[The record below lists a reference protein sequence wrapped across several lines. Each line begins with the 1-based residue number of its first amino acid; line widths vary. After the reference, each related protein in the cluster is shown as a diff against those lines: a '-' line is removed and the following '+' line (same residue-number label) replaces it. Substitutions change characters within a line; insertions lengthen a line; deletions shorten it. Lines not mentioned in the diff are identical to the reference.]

1 MAMSAMSRLTQ
12 PGLAFL
18 KCAFAPPD
26 FNTDPGKGIPDR
38 FEGKVV
44 TRKDVL
50 TQSVSFTAGRDTFIL
65 VTPTPGIAYWVADV
79 PIGTFPTAGSAGPPV
94 VPPTTFTPVPFPGF
108 ASLFGTDSSSRSD
121 QVSSFRYASM
131 NGGVYPT
138 SNLMQFAGSIT
149 VWKVPIKLS
158 TVQLPVTTT
167 PPTAALVHTLVG
179 ADGVLAVG
187 PDNYSESFIK
197 GTFSQSAC
205 NEPEFDFS
213 NILEG
218 IQTLPPTSIGPSGMP
233 FQMTA
238 ANQALAGVTGWG
250 NMDTIVI
257 RVSTPTGAV
266 NSAIVKMWSCLE
278 YRPNPN
284 AMIYQFGHDSPPL
297 DEVALKEYR
306 TVARS
311 IPCAVS
317 AAQNASMWERV
328 KSIIK
333 ASLSFA
339 STIPG
344 PIGMAATG
352 ISGLSQLFEGFS
364 F

>member
-1 MAMSAMSRLTQ
+1 
-12 PGLAFL
+12 
-18 KCAFAPPD
+18 
-26 FNTDPGKGIPDR
+26 
-38 FEGKVV
+38 
-44 TRKDVL
+44 
-50 TQSVSFTAGRDTFIL
+50 
-65 VTPTPGIAYWVADV
+65 
-79 PIGTFPTAGSAGPPV
+79 
-94 VPPTTFTPVPFPGF
+94 
-108 ASLFGTDSSSRSD
+108 
-121 QVSSFRYASM
+121 
-131 NGGVYPT
+131 
-138 SNLMQFAGSIT
+138 
-149 VWKVPIKLS
+149 
-158 TVQLPVTTT
+158 
-167 PPTAALVHTLVG
+167 
-179 ADGVLAVG
+179 
-187 PDNYSESFIK
+187 
-197 GTFSQSAC
+197 
-205 NEPEFDFS
+205 
-213 NILEG
+213 
-218 IQTLPPTSIGPSGMP
+218 
-233 FQMTA
+233 
-238 ANQALAGVTGWG
+238 
-250 NMDTIVI
+250 MDTIVI

>member
-1 MAMSAMSRLTQ
+1 MNMGALTRLSQ

-50 TQSVSFTAGRDTFIL
+50 THSYNFPADKDTFIL

-79 PIGTFPTAGSAGPPV
+79 PAGTFPLTTNTFKPV
-94 VPPTTFTPVPFPGF
+94 NYPGF
-108 ASLFGTDSSSRSD
+108 KSMFGSTSASRSD
-121 QVSSFRYASM
+121 AVSSFRYASM
-131 NGGVYPT
+131 NVGIYPT

-149 VWKVPIKLS
+149 VWKCPVRMS
-158 TVQLPVTTT
+158 TVQFPVATT
-167 PPTAALVHTLVG
+167 PASSALVHTLVG
-179 ADGVLAVG
+179 LDGVLAVG
-187 PDNYSESFIK
+187 PDNFSESFIK

-205 NEPEFDFS
+205 NEPDFEFTD
-213 NILEG
+213 ILEG
-218 IQTLPPTSIGPSGMP
+218 VQTLPP
-233 FQMTA
+233 
-238 ANQALAGVTGWG
+238 ANVPIAIAGQAFTLSAGVEAESGIVGWG

-257 RVSTPTGAV
+257 RVSAPTGAV
-266 NSAIVKMWSCLE
+266 NSAIIKTWACLE
-278 YRPNPN
+278 YRPNPS
-284 AMIYQFGHDSPPL
+284 AVLYQFGHDSPPC
-297 DEVALKEYR
+297 DEVALQEYR

-311 IPCAVS
+311 LPVAVI

-333 ASLSFA
+333 SSLAMASNV
-339 STIPG
+339 PG
-344 PIGMAATG
+344 PIGVAA
-352 ISGLSQLFEGFS
+352 SGLSGLTSLFEGFG

>member
-79 PIGTFPTAGSAGPPV
+79 PIGTFPIPGSTGTPV

-187 PDNYSESFIK
+187 PDNYS
-197 GTFSQSAC
+197 
-205 NEPEFDFS
+205 
-213 NILEG
+213 
-218 IQTLPPTSIGPSGMP
+218 
-233 FQMTA
+233 
-238 ANQALAGVTGWG
+238 
-250 NMDTIVI
+250 
-257 RVSTPTGAV
+257 
-266 NSAIVKMWSCLE
+266 
-278 YRPNPN
+278 
-284 AMIYQFGHDSPPL
+284 
-297 DEVALKEYR
+297 
-306 TVARS
+306 
-311 IPCAVS
+311 
-317 AAQNASMWERV
+317 
-328 KSIIK
+328 
-333 ASLSFA
+333 
-339 STIPG
+339 
-344 PIGMAATG
+344 
-352 ISGLSQLFEGFS
+352 
-364 F
+364 